1 MTKPSFSIV
10 VPVYGVEKYIG
21 RCAETLFSQTYDN
34 IQFVFVNDGTKDKS
48 MEVLA
53 EVLEG
58 YQHLKD
64 RVVIVNKE
72 NGGLPAARKTGM
84 EYVTGDYVLHVDS
97 DDWLEL
103 DAIELIAE
111 KAVETSADII
121 YFDFYKVYSNRI
133 KHDKE
138 YDYTASDKARFI
150 RNLFNYNS
158 YGYVWNKCVKRELYL
173 KHEVFFPKFAMHEDI
188 YLMTQLIWYAESI
201 VHLKAPLY
209 HYRRTNPGSIT
220 AGNRKKRRGDSCMNL
235 IDLYEHFKDNVP
247 DSPVSPVL
255 TDIFLRSGWF
265 SVVYDFG
272 YFEKY
277 PYLAEM
283 IRRTPISLGHKP
295 LILFQIFIKLYA
307 MFR

>member
-103 DAIELIAE
+103 DA
-111 KAVETSADII
+111 VEQPPLSWQSSHRSPAADDTS
-121 YFDFYKVYSNRI
+121 R
-133 KHDKE
+133 
-138 YDYTASDKARFI
+138 
-150 RNLFNYNS
+150 
-158 YGYVWNKCVKRELYL
+158 
-173 KHEVFFPKFAMHEDI
+173 
-188 YLMTQLIWYAESI
+188 
-201 VHLKAPLY
+201 
-209 HYRRTNPGSIT
+209 PG
-220 AGNRKKRRGDSCMNL
+220 L
-235 IDLYEHFKDNVP
+235 P
-247 DSPVSPVL
+247 PSPPPYPQSR
-255 TDIFLRSGWF
+255 LRVG
-265 SVVYDFG
+265 
-272 YFEKY
+272 
-277 PYLAEM
+277 
-283 IRRTPISLGHKP
+283 R
-295 LILFQIFIKLYA
+295 
-307 MFR
+307 